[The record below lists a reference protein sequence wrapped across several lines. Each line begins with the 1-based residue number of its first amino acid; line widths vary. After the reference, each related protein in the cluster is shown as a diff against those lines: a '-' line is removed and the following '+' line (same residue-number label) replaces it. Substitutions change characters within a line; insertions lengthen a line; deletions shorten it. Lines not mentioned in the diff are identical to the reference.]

1 MCNNSKALS
10 NMKPYCV
17 WHVGD
22 KSVKA
27 VLVTGAYEP
36 LKTAFILGVGYW
48 YQPPNCL
55 FEFRSNF
62 VFFFYQYIV
71 CFFFLNLWDT
81 ELILFLGR
89 HSISV
94 TRVYH
99 LLLLFSLSSVPCQLT
114 GNSRHLPNLW
124 RSNSIVHSW
133 GTN

>member
-36 LKTAFILGVGYW
+36 LKTSFILGVGYW

-62 VFFFYQYIV
+62 V
-71 CFFFLNLWDT
+71 CFFISTLSVSFFLT
-81 ELILFLGR
+81 YGIL
-89 HSISV
+89 
-94 TRVYH
+94 
-99 LLLLFSLSSVPCQLT
+99 SLYC
-114 GNSRHLPNLW
+114 
-124 RSNSIVHSW
+124 SW
-133 GTN
+133 GVTVLV